1 MKMSVVE
8 FNKKT
13 KTNVPVRELSPEE
26 IEVAKTELIEA
37 HQQYVHCGMTEEEA
51 SQHVEFTVG
60 MTFEVAALNGKPV
73 PYAEMS
79 KVAGG
84 RWLNPQFWVTIEV
97 TEM

>member
-8 FNKKT
+8 FDKKT
-13 KTNVPVRELSPEE
+13 KKNVPVRELSPEE
-26 IEVAKTELIEA
+26 IEVAKTELTKA
-37 HQQYVHCGMTEEEA
+37 HEQYVHCGAPPEEA
-51 SQHVEFTVG
+51 TIVWSVG

-73 PYAEMS
+73 PYDEML

-84 RWLNPQFWVTIEV
+84 RWLNPQFWVMIEV